1 MPAIRAIGVTDYY
14 STETYERVVEAK
26 RNGRLMDCRLI
37 FPNIEMR
44 LGVGT
49 VKGKWVNIHL
59 LVSPEDPNHLVEL
72 KRVLARLTFKAHEDA
87 YCCNKDDLIRLGQ
100 RFDPKLRD
108 PAAALQRGS
117 EQFKVSS
124 DNLRKAFTESSWARE
139 NILIAIAGSETDGTS
154 GVRDGADA
162 TLRQE
167 MEKFAHIIFASSA
180 AQRDFWLGRRNLSFP
195 KIISG
200 RNGGA
205 ARTRSGD
212 CRPRQRLPPRLGD
225 AHPRDLARW
234 PRPGISQKSGAGP
247 QHSVSHER
255 WCVEAEEPMMGSVE

>member
-1 MPAIRAIGVTDYY
+1 MWP
-14 STETYERVVEAK
+14 S
-26 RNGRLMDCRLI
+26 
-37 FPNIEMR
+37 NIECASLDHR
-44 LGVGT
+44 SRAHADQVC
-49 VKGKWVNIHL
+49 K
-59 LVSPEDPNHLVEL
+59 E
-72 KRVLARLTFKAHEDA
+72 VLARLTFKAHENA

-108 PAAALQRGS
+108 PSAALQRGS
-117 EQFKVSS
+117 EQFKVSF

-212 CRPRQRLPPRLGD
+212 CRPRQRLPPRLDD
-225 AHPRDLARW
+225 AHPRDLDRAPSGDHALGVRG
-234 PRPGISQKSGAGP
+234 REPGADKLDHLLNGETMG
-247 QHSVSHER
+247 QH
-255 WCVEAEEPMMGSVE
+255 

>member
-1 MPAIRAIGVTDYY
+1 MTDQQEPKTDQQE
-14 STETYERVVEAK
+14 SKTDQQESKTDQQEPKTAQQETK
-26 RNGRLMDCRLI
+26 TD
-37 FPNIEMR
+37 
-44 LGVGT
+44 VGT

-167 MEKFAHIIFASSA
+167 MEKFAT
-180 AQRDFWLGRRNLSFP
+180 P
-195 KIISG
+195 
-200 RNGGA
+200 
-205 ARTRSGD
+205 
-212 CRPRQRLPPRLGD
+212 
-225 AHPRDLARW
+225 
-234 PRPGISQKSGAGP
+234 AG
-247 QHSVSHER
+247 
-255 WCVEAEEPMMGSVE
+255 

>member
-14 STETYERVVEAK
+14 STETYERVGEAK

-72 KRVLARLTFKAHEDA
+72 KRVLARLTFKAHEDP

-117 EQFKVSS
+117 EQFKVSF

-139 NILIAIAGSETDGTS
+139 NI
-154 GVRDGADA
+154 
-162 TLRQE
+162 
-167 MEKFAHIIFASSA
+167 
-180 AQRDFWLGRRNLSFP
+180 
-195 KIISG
+195 
-200 RNGGA
+200 
-205 ARTRSGD
+205 
-212 CRPRQRLPPRLGD
+212 
-225 AHPRDLARW
+225 
-234 PRPGISQKSGAGP
+234 SQKSSAGP